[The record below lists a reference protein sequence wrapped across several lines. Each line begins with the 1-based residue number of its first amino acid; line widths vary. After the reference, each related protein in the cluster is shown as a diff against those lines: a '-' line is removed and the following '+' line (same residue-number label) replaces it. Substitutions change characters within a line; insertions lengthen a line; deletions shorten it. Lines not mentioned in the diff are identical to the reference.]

1 MVVTGASGM
10 LGSAIY
16 RELRG
21 DRKVDVRGWSHTTS
35 DGKLEAFDLPDFRR
49 ALHGEE
55 IDLIIHC
62 AALTDA
68 DHCEK
73 NSGEASVINAL
84 IPGQLAGY
92 ARGVGARFVY
102 VSTDAVY
109 DDSQPGRRKETD
121 QPNPQS
127 VYAKT
132 KLEGEGRVLAAYPE
146 ALVVRTT
153 MFGWTLPTAPR
164 PKFAEQILA
173 ALTARQP
180 IKLFR
185 DAYFSPLHV
194 DLLGECL
201 LELAEADASGV
212 LNVGAANPVS
222 KAAFGH
228 FLAEVFG
235 LDPSPIEEVSVD
247 DVPLAAKRTKNVSL
261 DVSECA
267 KLLGPLPTVSQGVH
281 QLYEEAFNGTAARI
295 RGRATYP

>member
-1 MVVTGASGM
+1 M
-10 LGSAIY
+10 LGNAVY

-21 DRKVDVRGWSHTTS
+21 DKTIAPEGWSQTTKQS
-35 DGKLEAFDLPDFRR
+35 ADRLPFLALDLADLGGAPFRLLERADLV
-49 ALHGEE
+49 
-55 IDLIIHC
+55 IHC
-62 AALTDA
+62 AAMTDA
-68 DHCEK
+68 DYCERHPE
-73 NSGEASVINAL
+73 EARVANAFV
-84 IPGQLAGY
+84 PEWLAQ
-92 ARGVGARFVY
+92 AQAKHRGRFVY

-185 DAYFSPLHV
+185 DAYFSPLYV
-194 DLLGECL
+194 SQ
-201 LELAEADASGV
+201 LAEILLMLAEEKASGV
-212 LNVGAANPVS
+212 LNVGSRHPVS
-222 KAAFGH
+222 KSHFGRLIAAY
-228 FLAEVFG
+228 FG
-235 LDPSPIEEVSVD
+235 LDDSLIEEVSVD

-261 DVSECA
+261 DLGRFQG
-267 KLLGPLPTVSQGVH
+267 LLGPAPLIGGNVQ
-281 QLYEEAFNGTAARI
+281 QLYEDAHDGTAKRV
-295 RGRATYP
+295 RGRETYP